1 MFANINGEEIP
12 EYYGKPY
19 IEICNNLPDFSNPP
33 QCEKY
38 KRLGSYKRSCKS
50 SYKRKEREYIIYSAY
65 SCIEGEYTAEKNRR
79 CVKKEKISDYYP
91 GESEFIRG
99 KYLFNN
105 CHLIAHQ
112 LLKDESK
119 ESEFIVGTRYMN
131 EIGMSQFEM
140 RVKKYLNNKNR
151 INHVLYRVT
160 PIFNDGE
167 QLVRGVQMEA
177 FSVED
182 YGKEICFNVFVY
194 NVQPGFAICYKY
206 GSGEEDKEWC
216 DKIFSQGIYTDEEKG
231 TQDYIVNTYTNIF
244 HNPSCNCNK
253 ANQMKPQNKKVFKGP
268 RQFLEDNG
276 CKPCGIC
283 RP

>member
-1 MFANINGEEIP
+1 MLANINGEEIP

-19 IEICNNLPDFSNPP
+19 IEICDNLPDFSKPP

-38 KRLGSYKRSCKS
+38 KRLG

-65 SCIEGEYTAEKNRR
+65 SCIEGGYTAEKNRR

-91 GESEFIRG
+91 GKYDFIKG

-112 LLKDESK
+112 LLKDESN
-119 ESEFIVGTRYMN
+119 EREFVVGTRYMN

-140 RVKKYLNNKNR
+140 RVKEYLNNKNR
-151 INHVLYRVT
+151 VNHVLYRVT
-160 PIFNDGE
+160 PIFNDDE

-194 NVQPGFAICYKY
+194 NVQPGVAICYKC
-206 GSGEEDKEWC
+206 GSSEEDKEWC

-231 TQDYIVNTYTNIF
+231 TQDYIINTHTNIF
-244 HNPSCNCNK
+244 HNPNCNCNK
-253 ANQMKPQNKKVFKGP
+253 PNQMKSKNKKVFKGP
-268 RQFLEDNG
+268 RKFLEDNG